1 MYSTFNTLDSLFER
15 LRYDKEANGANS
27 STLNRY
33 PIRFVL
39 FDNFNDQ
46 YEFIWRMVTDRG
58 VVHESIAN
66 WINPD
71 YPDILITHQTL
82 ANKLDYFI
90 RGLNGEDKV
99 VTQFSEIARFYDNV
113 DRKEFDTLI
122 KTIKAFESTDIA
134 WSKHQRIYI
143 PIVGLEAKMSTF
155 KEDTQVTI
163 WYMHNEEADSNQRLI
178 LTNKTSYGVNIGTKY
193 FAHVDS
199 VASWTQLWKN
209 EDERIKP
216 NILCE
221 SETLFTYGEYAK
233 PDNAFNIYRCHS
245 VHDFLTKGL
254 QLHIDIVYNDTHQ
267 EYWEEFAKEID
278 LDTKFDFE
286 KFVFKHFSVI
296 EISTVST
303 FLKLW
308 FEYIDSYSRWL
319 LANYYS
325 LHYPDSI
332 IARSLNKMDLYIDQ
346 ELLTNIALDFT
357 SDPEEIESRR
367 YILNEAA
374 ARNLILDEE
383 TTSKLVTKLERIAE
397 SEGYSEAIRFFT
409 KITSREK
416 ELAIF
421 WIGDKKISSKDV
433 KDFYPE
439 LFSYLQATDSLTQP
453 EAEWAVKYIDTYKAS
468 KIADTISEE
477 SSKQVI
483 EFNGNAISFTTW
495 YQRFKT
501 TRSIL
506 SSRKDIDV
514 YFWIDGLGIDWISLI
529 SDLIKQHNKKNIFLN
544 EVLIARSLLPTTTE
558 INKADLV
565 KMIPESATFIK
576 VGNIDAMAHRNQNTY
591 PNYIVNEIAEVTR
604 AINEVINK
612 YAGKKVAIISDHGL
626 SYLPQRSIGLKL
638 GGYDYHHF
646 GRYAT
651 IKKGNITADNNY
663 YPLEDG
669 KTICSLNY
677 NSVGNKI
684 NTGQGAHGGCTPE
697 EVLVPIF
704 IISSSPNAKHW
715 KVKLLSE
722 EVIATDPRLRV
733 RIIGVNENECPKLQY
748 NGRIYNIIKA
758 EDGTFISERI
768 TNLDPDVT
776 DFTIKIGETSE
787 VIKLN
792 INTGSTIEDQFADF
806 F

>member
-15 LRYDKEANGANS
+15 LRFDKEANGANS

-46 YEFIWRMVTDRG
+46 YEFIWRMVTERG

-71 YPDILITHQTL
+71 YPDILITHQSL
-82 ANKLDYFI
+82 ANKLDHFI

-178 LTNKTSYGVNIGTKY
+178 LTNKTTYGVNIGTKY
-193 FAHVDS
+193 FAHVNT
-199 VASWTQLWKN
+199 VASWTELWKN

-254 QLHIDIVYNDTHQ
+254 QLHIDIVYKDSQQ

-278 LDTKFDFE
+278 LDIKFDFE

-308 FEYIDSYSRWL
+308 FEHIDSYSRWL
-319 LANYYS
+319 LANYYT

-332 IARSLNKMDLYIDQ
+332 LARSLENVNLYIDQ
-346 ELLTNIALDFT
+346 ELLTYIALDFT
-357 SDPEEIESRR
+357 SDTEEKEYRR

-374 ARNLILDEE
+374 DRNLTLDEE
-383 TTSKLVTKLERIAE
+383 TTSKLVTKLERIAD
-397 SEGYSEAIRFFT
+397 SEGYSEAIRYFT

-433 KDFYPE
+433 KAFYPE
-439 LFSYLQATDSLTQP
+439 LFSYLQQTDSLTQP
-453 EAEWAVKYIDTYKAS
+453 EAEWAIKYIDTYKAS
-468 KIADTISEE
+468 KIADTVSEE
-477 SSKQVI
+477 SLQQI
-483 EFNGNAISFTTW
+483 LELNGNAVNFISW

-558 INKADLV
+558 INKADFV
-565 KMIPESATFIK
+565 KMIPDTATFIK

-591 PNYIVNEIAEVTR
+591 PSYIVNEIAEVTR

-626 SYLPQRSIGLKL
+626 SYLPQRSVGLKL

-651 IKKGNITADNNY
+651 IKKGNITADSNY

-677 NSVGNKI
+677 ASVGNKI

-715 KVKLLSE
+715 KLKVVSE
-722 EVIATDPRLRV
+722 EVVATNPTLKV
-733 RIIGVNENECPKLQY
+733 TIVGINENDYPKLQY
-748 NGRIYNIIKA
+748 NGQIYNLIKVD
-758 EDGTFISERI
+758 DGMFISEKI
-768 TNLDPDVT
+768 TNLDPNVT
-776 DFTIKIGETSE
+776 NFTIKIGETSE
-787 VIKLN
+787 TIKVN
-792 INTGSTIEDQFADF
+792 INIGSTIEDQFADF